1 MLDLFFRPIFCD
13 RNTLSIK
20 GNGCK
25 RMPDGDCVALKVDGI
40 PFHTE
45 GLAAPHPIESTK
57 ENGDFKF
64 GAFGDFKSLFTSSA
78 S

>member
-1 MLDLFFRPIFCD
+1 
-13 RNTLSIK
+13 
-20 GNGCK
+20 
-25 RMPDGDCVALKVDGI
+25 MPDGDCVALKVDGI

-64 GAFGDFKSLFTSSA
+64 GAFGDFKKPVHFIGIVKVCHKTLLLWSFDLIGRITGD
-78 S
+78 